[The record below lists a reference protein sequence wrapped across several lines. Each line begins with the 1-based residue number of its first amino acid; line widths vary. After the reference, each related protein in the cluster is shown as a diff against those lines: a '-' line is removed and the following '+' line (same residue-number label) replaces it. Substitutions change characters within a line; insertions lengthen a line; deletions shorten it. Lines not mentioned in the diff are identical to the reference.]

1 MLVFTNIDCKSNTK
15 ANKAWLLMNIKDNL
29 CVHNCVHENY
39 TTTVHCQEKYWMAHF
54 NLTWELS
61 LCDIQ
66 LFLSVGVRI
75 SSTVLHS
82 FTFQISILKKS
93 FDPIYLRQS
102 SFLKFTR
109 GNGQNHCH
117 IATEN
122 LKDQKRVHTSN
133 PISQK
138 GNFPSG
144 LMFCPH
150 LESDH
155 PSVIIHVSNNQSI
168 LVIVHS
174 KLIPQSHFHLCIR
187 SFCRSFC
194 LLVNEGC
201 CGLLITTCLMGFAND
216 KSILVQNG
224 ISLHKI
230 ILLILL
236 RKWLWE
242 NTCFT
247 WWKRS
252 HAS

>member
-1 MLVFTNIDCKSNTK
+1 MCAQLWTWK
-15 ANKAWLLMNIKDNL
+15 L
-29 CVHNCVHENY
+29 HNHSALSG
-39 TTTVHCQEKYWMAHF
+39 KILIFLSWMAHF

-66 LFLSVGVRI
+66 LFLSVGLRI

-82 FTFQISILKKS
+82 ITFQISIKKIS

-122 LKDQKRVHTSN
+122 LNKDQKGVHTSN

-150 LESDH
+150 LESRCY
-155 PSVIIHVSNNQSI
+155 
-168 LVIVHS
+168 LVITLLS
-174 KLIPQSHFHLCIR
+174 
-187 SFCRSFC
+187 SFAFQTI
-194 LLVNEGC
+194 N
-201 CGLLITTCLMGFAND
+201 
-216 KSILVQNG
+216 QY
-224 ISLHKI
+224 
-230 ILLILL
+230 
-236 RKWLWE
+236 
-242 NTCFT
+242 
-247 WWKRS
+247 
-252 HAS
+252 